1 MRADGFRVQMPFF
14 SFPFLQA
21 ILCPQN
27 SPPDRPPREET
38 AAGAGTGM
46 RDNGLGGTV
55 RGSSVLFKT
64 HIDPFLVVSSLSAG
78 GGRFLIKPHFN
89 I

>member
-1 MRADGFRVQMPFF
+1 
-14 SFPFLQA
+14 
-21 ILCPQN
+21 
-27 SPPDRPPREET
+27 
-38 AAGAGTGM
+38 M